1 MWGPIQGKM
10 FKLKAEELGRHPWF
24 AHEENENLA
33 LEANALLLF
42 HTPGRSVP
50 RVHHRTLVSKETR
63 AVYAPPWCV
72 CGTPSA
78 GPGNRAM
85 SKTFRHR
92 GEAGRIRNCV
102 EKKRQRTVQKAR
114 LPGAASSE
122 SLRRKKG
129 ELCTVE
135 EGPESASNV
144 PPRCQGH
151 RQEASIRQVLAA
163 SRRNRREALCLTSAP
178 EGSPQ
183 DCAFTSKPAPPA
195 WEYPGGSC
203 VSDPEV
209 DDKMNKLAE
218 YYFDSS

>member
-1 MWGPIQGKM
+1 MRVTELSSGRRRRQCTHLPGASVGRPPPGQETEPCRRPLDTGEKQG
-10 FKLKAEELGRHPWF
+10 ESE
-24 AHEENENLA
+24 
-33 LEANALLLF
+33 
-42 HTPGRSVP
+42 T
-50 RVHHRTLVSKETR
+50 VSRRKD
-63 AVYAPPWCV
+63 
-72 CGTPSA
+72 
-78 GPGNRAM
+78 N
-85 SKTFRHR
+85 
-92 GEAGRIRNCV
+92 
-102 EKKRQRTVQKAR
+102 VQKAR

-178 EGSPQ
+178 EGRPQ